1 VDGRTVSPAHAR
13 RHVSRYAVVIG
24 GVLLVASSAVAQSVS
39 YLTVNDDTYS
49 HATMW
54 NVASCATVA
63 AHIDSRSPVAAGVR

>member
-1 VDGRTVSPAHAR
+1 MVDLGTL
-13 RHVSRYAVVIG
+13 G
-24 GVLLVASSAVAQSVS
+24 GHNSTAVAINDQCRIVGYSN
-39 YLTVNDDTYS
+39 TVNDDTYS